1 VYNRRAF
8 EPNGGGFSVN
18 VTSGAGRGRI
28 DLRCAPIFSA
38 LCLAVLGGLSSP
50 PSIAQPGSADA
61 GQAKSAICASCHGAD
76 GNSVTPEWPS
86 LAGQH
91 ATYIIRQLEAYRSGE
106 RQDVGMQNFAATL
119 SEQDMSDIAAYF
131 SSQALR
137 PKGADPAL
145 VGLGEEI
152 YRGGLPERSIPAC
165 IACHGP
171 TGSGNPLAAYPRVG
185 GQHAIYTLGT
195 LRSYGS
201 GARRSDGEAQTM
213 RNVAELLLE
222 DEMRAVAS
230 YIQGLR

>member
-1 VYNRRAF
+1 
-8 EPNGGGFSVN
+8 
-18 VTSGAGRGRI
+18 
-28 DLRCAPIFSA
+28 
-38 LCLAVLGGLSSP
+38 
-50 PSIAQPGSADA
+50 
-61 GQAKSAICASCHGAD
+61 
-76 GNSVTPEWPS
+76 
-86 LAGQH
+86 
-91 ATYIIRQLEAYRSGE
+91 
-106 RQDVGMQNFAATL
+106 MQNFAAML
-119 SEQDMSDIAAYF
+119 SEQDMHDIAAYF
-131 SSQALR
+131 SSQAPL

-152 YRGGLPERSIPAC
+152 YRGGLPERAIPAC

-185 GQHAIYTLGT
+185 GQHAPYTLAT
-195 LRSYGS
+195 LRAYGS